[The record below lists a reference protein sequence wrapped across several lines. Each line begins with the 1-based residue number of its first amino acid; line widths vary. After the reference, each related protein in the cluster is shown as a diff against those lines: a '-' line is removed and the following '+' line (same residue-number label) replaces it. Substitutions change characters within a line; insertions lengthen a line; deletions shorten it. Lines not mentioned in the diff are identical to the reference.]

1 MQNMSKYIL
10 ITISIIIL
18 VSCAPK
24 QSEIVVAEYG
34 NNEILM
40 NEFEN
45 AYVKNVGSPT
55 KAKSDSL
62 DDYKKF
68 LDLYVNFKMK
78 LRDAEV
84 RRLDKDPSIINELNS
99 YQRTI
104 GASYLLEKELY
115 EKGMKDLYDK
125 RSEEL
130 RVSHLLIRADT
141 ISDEKAKQKA
151 LEIIDRIKNGGSFEK
166 EVKLHSDDQFSR
178 NKGGDIYYITA
189 GTVLPEFE
197 DLAYNTPVGEVNST
211 PLKTKYG
218 YHIIKVTERQKRVPK
233 IRASHILIRSV
244 DDKGRADDSERTKL
258 VKEILDRAKSGEDF
272 GKLAAEYSEDPGSKM
287 KNGDLGFFGR
297 RQMVQ
302 PFDEAAF
309 KLDVGEI
316 SGIVET
322 QFGFHIIKVTAKE
335 EYPSFDKE
343 KKVLRELYERSRKQK
358 DYDNLVANYSKELNL
373 KMHDDVIKEV
383 ISNAENQVIND
394 TYWESE
400 LKSNFGGAIL
410 FTIKGQKFTL
420 DSLMAFSLKDPK
432 QMGKTI
438 ESKGFTK
445 LLNDYKNEK
454 LIEVK
459 ALDLVKNDPKFA
471 ALMDEYKNGILI
483 FRLQENEV
491 WNKMKMDSV
500 AIRNLYEQ
508 TKQSYIWPDRVQYLE
523 LFTKSDSL
531 AKEFKVMLDNGAD
544 FDSLI
549 AKYSP
554 RKQSN
559 TLKGLI
565 DANTNALTKAA
576 FALKNEGDYS
586 DEIRNVN
593 GWSIVKLV
601 KKELS
606 RPKTFDEARAEV
618 TSAYQDIE
626 SAQLENAYI
635 ARLKKVYEPE
645 LFYEE
650 LANAFKN

>member
-531 AKEFKVMLDNGAD
+531 AKEFKVMLENGAD

-576 FALKNEGDYS
+576 FALKNGGDYS
-586 DEIRNVN
+586 DIIRNVN

>member
-1 MQNMSKYIL
+1 
-10 ITISIIIL
+10 
-18 VSCAPK
+18 
-24 QSEIVVAEYG
+24 
-34 NNEILM
+34 
-40 NEFEN
+40 
-45 AYVKNVGSPT
+45 
-55 KAKSDSL
+55 
-62 DDYKKF
+62 
-68 LDLYVNFKMK
+68 
-78 LRDAEV
+78 
-84 RRLDKDPSIINELNS
+84 
-99 YQRTI
+99 
-104 GASYLLEKELY
+104 
-115 EKGMKDLYDK
+115 
-125 RSEEL
+125 
-130 RVSHLLIRADT
+130 
-141 ISDEKAKQKA
+141 
-151 LEIIDRIKNGGSFEK
+151 
-166 EVKLHSDDQFSR
+166 
-178 NKGGDIYYITA
+178 
-189 GTVLPEFE
+189 
-197 DLAYNTPVGEVNST
+197 
-211 PLKTKYG
+211 
-218 YHIIKVTERQKRVPK
+218 
-233 IRASHILIRSV
+233 
-244 DDKGRADDSERTKL
+244 
-258 VKEILDRAKSGEDF
+258 
-272 GKLAAEYSEDPGSKM
+272 
-287 KNGDLGFFGR
+287 
-297 RQMVQ
+297 MVQ

-309 KLDVGEI
+309 KLDVDEI

-322 QFGFHIIKVTAKE
+322 QFGYHIIKVTAKE

-373 KMHDDVIKEV
+373 IMHDDVIKEV
-383 ISNAENQVIND
+383 IGNAENQVIND

-400 LKSNFGGAIL
+400 LKSNFGGAVL
-410 FTIKGQKFTL
+410 FTIKNQKFTL
-420 DSLMAFSLKDPK
+420 DSLMAFSLKNPK

-459 ALDLVKNDPKFA
+459 ALDLIKNDPKFA
-471 ALMDEYKNGILI
+471 ALMAEYKNGILI

-508 TKQSYIWPDRVQYLE
+508 TEQSYLWPDRVQYLE

-531 AKEFKVMLDNGAD
+531 AKEFKVMLENGAD
-544 FDSLI
+544 FDSLV

-565 DANTNALTKAA
+565 DANTNALTKEA
-576 FALKNEGDYS
+576 FALKNGGDYS
-586 DEIRNVN
+586 DIIRNVN